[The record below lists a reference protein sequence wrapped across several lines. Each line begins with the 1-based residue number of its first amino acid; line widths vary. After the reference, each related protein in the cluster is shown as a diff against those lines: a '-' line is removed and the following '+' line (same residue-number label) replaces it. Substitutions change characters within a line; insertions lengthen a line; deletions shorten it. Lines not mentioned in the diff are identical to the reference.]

1 MKLLLKHLLI
11 FGIAGGAIVLL
22 DTTGIGCTFRYL
34 TGIPCPACGTTRSL
48 LSLLTLNPGAYVR
61 YNPMALPIASALL
74 LGVHA
79 LKLPEKYFRPILVYV
94 VVVAVLAVI
103 VYVYRLLHGLIP

>member
-11 FGIAGGAIVLL
+11 VGIAGGAILLL
-22 DTTGIGCTFRYL
+22 DATGIGCTFRTL

-48 LSLLTLNPGAYVR
+48 LSLLTLDVGAYIR

-79 LKLPEKYFRPILVYV
+79 SKLPRRWFRLI
-94 VVVAVLAVI
+94 VAYVLAVAI
-103 VYVYRLLHGLIP
+103 LAVVVYVYRLLHGLIP